1 MTLEVAGSRLGLL
14 NNPSCA
20 GWEHSQTSKPG
31 VLGREMSSHSIYK
44 HYMAASF
51 FPGPFPVLENQ
62 KEETKPTTLAQ
73 SNGKGCRVIGS
84 YQTVLDTIVNKPIG
98 DV

>member
-1 MTLEVAGSRLGLL
+1 
-14 NNPSCA
+14 
-20 GWEHSQTSKPG
+20 
-31 VLGREMSSHSIYK
+31 
-44 HYMAASF
+44 MAASF

-84 YQTVLDTIVNKPIG
+84 YKTVLDTVVNKPIG